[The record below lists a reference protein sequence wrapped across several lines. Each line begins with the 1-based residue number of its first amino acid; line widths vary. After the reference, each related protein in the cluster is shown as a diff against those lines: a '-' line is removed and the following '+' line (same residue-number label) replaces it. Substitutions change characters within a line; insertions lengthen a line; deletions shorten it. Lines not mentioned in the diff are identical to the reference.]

1 MVGLAS
7 ASGKPATALSG
18 GQQQRVAL
26 ARALVHEPRLVLF
39 DEPMSNLDARL
50 RAHMRMELAVLQER
64 LGFTAVY
71 VTHDQTEAFSLAE
84 TVAVMNH
91 GRIETIGDPRSVFA
105 RPKTPFVAEFLGLN
119 VNRGKALRSH
129 PAPDGAHFVEVALS
143 EAFSLWGVLGGATPP
158 PAGTR
163 VIACTRK
170 EHIGVDKPGAAVG
183 RSGGGAG
190 CASAARATVL
200 RGGAGRV
207 LSRPGG
213 GVYRRD
219 RRRDPRRHPVAARPS
234 CRRGGRGHHPAG
246 GLHRLRR
253 RRRAS
258 VKDEHLD
265 APSGRTTEVT
275 GGQAMNDRLKAPAA
289 RFAAAIVLA
298 LAAVMPARAAVLDA
312 QDTARLVAINEAIAS
327 FENDVGSALHN
338 LKPED
343 ADQIESYAYV
353 ELNLEA
359 AHERLNTV
367 FMLAAVSIYV
377 ESATDQALLLQLMRG
392 QLLTRSRNY
401 LDEKKDAIASM
412 AAAHPDNKVFAE
424 YSRRANAILGD
435 RAIPLLE
442 ELDRR
447 IGAAPR

>member
-1 MVGLAS
+1 VVNDRPRRLASYLGIVIGLALM
-7 ASGKPATALSG
+7 A
-18 GQQQRVAL
+18 
-26 ARALVHEPRLVLF
+26 
-39 DEPMSNLDARL
+39 
-50 RAHMRMELAVLQER
+50 
-64 LGFTAVY
+64 
-71 VTHDQTEAFSLAE
+71 
-84 TVAVMNH
+84 
-91 GRIETIGDPRSVFA
+91 
-105 RPKTPFVAEFLGLN
+105 
-119 VNRGKALRSH
+119 
-129 PAPDGAHFVEVALS
+129 
-143 EAFSLWGVLGGATPP
+143 ATP
-158 PAGTR
+158 
-163 VIACTRK
+163 V
-170 EHIGVDKPGAAVG
+170 
-183 RSGGGAG
+183 
-190 CASAARATVL
+190 
-200 RGGAGRV
+200 
-207 LSRPGG
+207 
-213 GVYRRD
+213 
-219 RRRDPRRHPVAARPS
+219 
-234 CRRGGRGHHPAG
+234 
-246 GLHRLRR
+246 
-253 RRRAS
+253 
-258 VKDEHLD
+258 
-265 APSGRTTEVT
+265 
-275 GGQAMNDRLKAPAA
+275 
-289 RFAAAIVLA
+289 
-298 LAAVMPARAAVLDA
+298 RAAVLDE

-338 LKPED
+338 LKPEE